1 MRRAFAI
8 LASNPLSLLGL
19 ILIGII
25 LICAIFADFIA
36 PFPEHRGAVVDFAN
50 FNQAPKW
57 PHLMGTDLVG
67 RDLFSRI
74 IYAYRISLILGVVV
88 LGIAVPVGVTV
99 GLIAGYFGRYTEFA
113 LMRVTD
119 VFLSI
124 PPLVLAMSIMGV
136 LEPTL
141 INGML
146 AVTAMWWPWYAR
158 LVYNMTRGEK
168 EEGYVLAAELIGA
181 SRLHVM
187 FREVLPN
194 CFPSIVTKMTLD
206 LGFII
211 LIASSLSFLGLGVQ
225 PPTPD
230 LGSMVADGAK
240 YLPDSWWLTI
250 FPSLAI
256 LIAVFGFNLIGDAL
270 ARALRGRPM
279 TVPTLDIRDLRL
291 GFKTYEAYVEVL
303 HGISLNIAPGE
314 RVALVGESGS
324 GKSVTARIVLGLLQ
338 LLRSARISG
347 SVVFEGRDLDRLSA
361 RERRRLRGT
370 RMTMV
375 FQDPTSSL
383 NPVYRIGTQFHEV
396 LRRADP
402 AMNERAARERAAQ
415 MLLEVSIDDPDRV
428 FESYPFQLS
437 GGMNQ
442 RVMIAM
448 ALANEPALLIA
459 DEPGTALDVTVQAQ
473 TLKLMRELVEH
484 HHTSVL
490 FISHNLGVV
499 REFADRVY
507 VIYKG
512 RIVEQGPCASVFERP
527 GHAYTRAL
535 MAAVPRITG
544 GGLPDIGDEPRDFS
558 QPLVVHEGGGVH
570 A

>member
-1 MRRAFAI
+1 MRRAVTI

-19 ILIGII
+19 ILVGII

-50 FNQAPKW
+50 FNQPPRW

-67 RDLFSRI
+67 RDLFSRV

-168 EEGYVLAAELIGA
+168 EEGYVLVAELIGA

-270 ARALRGRPM
+270 
-279 TVPTLDIRDLRL
+279 
-291 GFKTYEAYVEVL
+291 
-303 HGISLNIAPGE
+303 
-314 RVALVGESGS
+314 
-324 GKSVTARIVLGLLQ
+324 
-338 LLRSARISG
+338 
-347 SVVFEGRDLDRLSA
+347 
-361 RERRRLRGT
+361 
-370 RMTMV
+370 
-375 FQDPTSSL
+375 
-383 NPVYRIGTQFHEV
+383 
-396 LRRADP
+396 
-402 AMNERAARERAAQ
+402 
-415 MLLEVSIDDPDRV
+415 
-428 FESYPFQLS
+428 
-437 GGMNQ
+437 
-442 RVMIAM
+442 
-448 ALANEPALLIA
+448 
-459 DEPGTALDVTVQAQ
+459 
-473 TLKLMRELVEH
+473 REL
-484 HHTSVL
+484 
-490 FISHNLGVV
+490 FG
-499 REFADRVY
+499 AD
-507 VIYKG
+507 
-512 RIVEQGPCASVFERP
+512 Q
-527 GHAYTRAL
+527 
-535 MAAVPRITG
+535 
-544 GGLPDIGDEPRDFS
+544 
-558 QPLVVHEGGGVH
+558 
-570 A
+570 

>member
-1 MRRAFAI
+1 MRRAAVI
-8 LASNPLSLLGL
+8 LVSNPLSLLGL
-19 ILIGII
+19 ILVGII

-50 FNQAPKW
+50 FNQPPRW

-67 RDLFSRI
+67 RDLFSRV
-74 IYAYRISLILGVVV
+74 IYAFRISLILGVVV

-99 GLIAGYFGRYTEFA
+99 GLIAGYFGRYTEFV

-181 SRLHVM
+181 SRLHVI
-187 FREVLPN
+187 FREILPN
-194 CFPSIVTKMTLD
+194 CFPSIITKMTLD

-270 ARALRGRPM
+270 
-279 TVPTLDIRDLRL
+279 
-291 GFKTYEAYVEVL
+291 
-303 HGISLNIAPGE
+303 
-314 RVALVGESGS
+314 
-324 GKSVTARIVLGLLQ
+324 
-338 LLRSARISG
+338 
-347 SVVFEGRDLDRLSA
+347 
-361 RERRRLRGT
+361 
-370 RMTMV
+370 
-375 FQDPTSSL
+375 
-383 NPVYRIGTQFHEV
+383 
-396 LRRADP
+396 
-402 AMNERAARERAAQ
+402 
-415 MLLEVSIDDPDRV
+415 
-428 FESYPFQLS
+428 
-437 GGMNQ
+437 
-442 RVMIAM
+442 
-448 ALANEPALLIA
+448 
-459 DEPGTALDVTVQAQ
+459 
-473 TLKLMRELVEH
+473 REL
-484 HHTSVL
+484 
-490 FISHNLGVV
+490 FG
-499 REFADRVY
+499 AD
-507 VIYKG
+507 
-512 RIVEQGPCASVFERP
+512 Q
-527 GHAYTRAL
+527 
-535 MAAVPRITG
+535 
-544 GGLPDIGDEPRDFS
+544 
-558 QPLVVHEGGGVH
+558 
-570 A
+570 

>member
-1 MRRAFAI
+1 MRRAAAI
-8 LASNPLSLLGL
+8 LVSNPLSLLGL
-19 ILIGII
+19 ILVGII

-50 FNQAPKW
+50 FNQPPRW

-67 RDLFSRI
+67 RDLFSRV
-74 IYAYRISLILGVVV
+74 IYAFRISLILGVVV

-99 GLIAGYFGRYTEFA
+99 GLIAGYFGRYTEFV

-181 SRLHVM
+181 SRLHVI
-187 FREVLPN
+187 FREILPN
-194 CFPSIVTKMTLD
+194 CFPSIITKMTLD

-270 ARALRGRPM
+270 
-279 TVPTLDIRDLRL
+279 
-291 GFKTYEAYVEVL
+291 
-303 HGISLNIAPGE
+303 
-314 RVALVGESGS
+314 
-324 GKSVTARIVLGLLQ
+324 
-338 LLRSARISG
+338 
-347 SVVFEGRDLDRLSA
+347 
-361 RERRRLRGT
+361 
-370 RMTMV
+370 
-375 FQDPTSSL
+375 
-383 NPVYRIGTQFHEV
+383 
-396 LRRADP
+396 
-402 AMNERAARERAAQ
+402 
-415 MLLEVSIDDPDRV
+415 
-428 FESYPFQLS
+428 
-437 GGMNQ
+437 
-442 RVMIAM
+442 
-448 ALANEPALLIA
+448 
-459 DEPGTALDVTVQAQ
+459 
-473 TLKLMRELVEH
+473 REL
-484 HHTSVL
+484 
-490 FISHNLGVV
+490 FG
-499 REFADRVY
+499 AD
-507 VIYKG
+507 
-512 RIVEQGPCASVFERP
+512 Q
-527 GHAYTRAL
+527 
-535 MAAVPRITG
+535 
-544 GGLPDIGDEPRDFS
+544 
-558 QPLVVHEGGGVH
+558 
-570 A
+570 